1 MSASAVTLASVGRCL
16 GKPHYPIFPLQK
28 LGHLPNPA
36 MGTAILMTAAR
47 DVIKV
52 GLSLPTLPCAGEGM
66 DAPHHGNGSA
76 QHRRQFQVLGQSL
89 ALIDVLLDA
98 ELCRCLVVSLK

>member
-1 MSASAVTLASVGRCL
+1 MYASGVMLASMGRCQ

-28 LGHLPNPA
+28 LGHLPSPA

-89 ALIDVLLDA
+89 ALIDVLVDA
-98 ELCRCLVVSLK
+98 ELLHCLVMSLK